1 MNLNIP
7 PEQVILY
14 GIAIAAGLIYVP
26 FFAVAYARVTIGMDY
41 SAPRAMFDKLPAYA
55 QRATWAHQNSFEV
68 FSLFAASALMV
79 LASGKS
85 SESTTVLIL
94 GFLASRLA
102 FSFFYIINVPI
113 LRSLMW
119 AVSMVV
125 IASLM
130 KASLS

>member
-1 MNLNIP
+1 
-7 PEQVILY
+7 
-14 GIAIAAGLIYVP
+14 
-26 FFAVAYARVTIGMDY
+26 MDY

-79 LASGKS
+79 LVSGKS

-94 GFLASRLA
+94 GFLAARLA

-125 IASLM
+125 IASLI